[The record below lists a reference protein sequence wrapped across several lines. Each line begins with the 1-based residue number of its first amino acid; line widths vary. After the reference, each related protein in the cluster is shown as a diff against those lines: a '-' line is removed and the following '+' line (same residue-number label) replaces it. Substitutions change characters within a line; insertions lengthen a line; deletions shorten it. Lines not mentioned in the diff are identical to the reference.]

1 MQQISAHPSATPHPA
16 SWKGRLRDGRLIHI
30 RPVDSSDI
38 SLERDF
44 LSRLTPEGL
53 SYRFLGLVKGSSE
66 EAARE
71 LTHFDPHEFALAAIA
86 DEDGGEVEVGVA
98 CYRTSDDGTRCDCAV
113 TVDPAWQK
121 CGVGGILM
129 QHLIGMARWR
139 GIRRMYAV
147 DAVRCAGAHALA
159 GHLGFHSRPDPD
171 DPASVT
177 FELELND

>member
-53 SYRFLGLVKGSSE
+53 SYRFLGLVKDNSE

-71 LTHFDPHEFALAAIA
+71 LTDFDPREFALAAIA

-98 CYRTSDDGTRCDCAV
+98 CYRTSDDGARCDCAV

-129 QHLIGMARWR
+129 QHLIGMARLR